1 MNFNKL
7 LVNKTFLYVVFFL
20 AITNVLGYLFLGD
33 DRALTHFLLIGI
45 ITYFFNKN
53 MAVVLLVALVATNF
67 LKVTTISINKVEEGM
82 ENKEGDDI
90 EEEEDEDMEFSMDM
104 MEELEEAKE
113 GLGEELEETT
123 DATSNGVMG
132 RKKVNPAL
140 HEPRRKSK
148 NSRIIEKEQYANSGP
163 KKKKKKESFE
173 VSKKKGGNYVD
184 QAATL
189 ENAYDNLDNILGK
202 DGIKG
207 LTQETQM
214 LLNQQ
219 KDLAKTMESMAPL
232 VKNAKE
238 MLSGFDFGSLKN
250 MGALQG
256 VMK

>member
-90 EEEEDEDMEFSMDM
+90 EEEDDEGMEFSMDM
-104 MEELEEAKE
+104 MEELEEVKE
-113 GLGEELEETT
+113 GMGHEDSE
-123 DATSNGVMG
+123 DATMKGMMK

-140 HEPRRKSK
+140 HEPRRRSK
-148 NSRIIEKEQYANSGP
+148 NSRIIEKEDYTNSGP

-250 MGALQG
+250 MGALKG